1 MTPAELYD
9 ELHDLASRAER
20 RGDWSRPTSIANEVQ
35 KHVMD
40 VLFTVARADG
50 DISRP
55 ESAFL
60 AELLASGVR
69 AQNAQ
74 LRDMVRTFGRDEGD
88 GQAALKR
95 VPHYFRVLVAGDQM
109 RGTVNAANAAACLR
123 ELGLHLIA
131 SDGHNLPAEVALLT
145 EHVGRL
151 EAAIAEANVQQ
162 PRPELATGGAPG
174 GMPAMEIGG
183 DAAGRSLLV
192 PQPSPAP
199 APAAAQPAAP
209 PPANLDELMARL
221 HRLVG
226 LTRVKQEVA
235 TLANLVR
242 VRRMRQERNMRV
254 PPMTLHMVFTGNP
267 GTGKTTVARLLS
279 EIFRA
284 LGVLSRGH
292 LVETDRS
299 GLVAGY
305 VGQTAINVSEKVQ
318 AALGGTLFIDEAYA
332 LAGSD
337 SGQDFGREAVDALVK
352 QMEDN
357 RADLIV
363 VVAGY
368 PAPMEKFLESNPGLR
383 SRFNRF
389 LNFDDYVPAELF
401 AILERMCEDNG
412 YTMSPDAAG
421 HAKAWLRHLFQN
433 RGPNFGNGRDVRN
446 AFEQALARHAN
457 RIGPV
462 ESPTDED
469 LCTLHPADFPALPEG
484 VAPPEP
490 GTAGG
495 TETVEVD
502 RVGGNADAGAPSA
515 DHPVSA
521 TDAAVMDD
529 GTFGGGETSA
539 TRAQAVP
546 TPDSE
551 ADSHSDG
558 APRPDL
564 R

>member
-1 MTPAELYD
+1 MSPAELYD
-9 ELHDLASRAER
+9 HLHDLASRAER
-20 RGDWSRPTSIANEVQ
+20 RGDWSRPTSIASEVQ

-40 VLFTVARADG
+40 VLFTIARADG

-74 LRDMVRTFGRDEGD
+74 LRDMVRTFGRGDAD
-88 GQAALKR
+88 GQAVLAR

-109 RGTVNAANAAACLR
+109 RGTVNAANAAACIR

-131 SDGHNLPAEVALLT
+131 ADGHNLPAEVALLT

-151 EAAIAEANVQQ
+151 EGAVADAHVQQ
-162 PRPELATGGAPG
+162 PRPELADGGLPG
-174 GMPAMEIGG
+174 VHPG
-183 DAAGRSLLV
+183 AADGRALLV

-199 APAAAQPAAP
+199 AAQADAAPQP
-209 PPANLDELMARL
+209 PPATLDELMARL
-221 HRLVG
+221 NRLVG
-226 LTRVKQEVA
+226 LRRVKQEVQ

-242 VRRMRQERNMRV
+242 VRRMRQERGMRV

-267 GTGKTTVARLLS
+267 GTGKTTVARLLA

-284 LGVLSRGH
+284 LGVLSKGH

-305 VGQTAINVSEKVQ
+305 VGQTAINVSEKVK
-318 AALGGTLFIDEAYA
+318 AALGGMLFIDEAYA
-332 LAGSD
+332 LSSSD

-352 QMEDN
+352 LMEDN

-389 LNFDDYVPAELF
+389 LNFDDYIPAELF

-412 YTMSPDAAG
+412 YTLSPEGAG
-421 HAKAWLRHLFQN
+421 HARAWLRHLFQN
-433 RGPNFGNGRDVRN
+433 RGPNFGNGREVRN
-446 AFEQALARHAN
+446 VFEQALAKHAN
-457 RIGPV
+457 RVGPV
-462 ESPTDED
+462 EAPTDEA
-469 LCTLHPADFPALPEG
+469 LCTLQPSDFPDLPEG
-484 VAPPEP
+484 VEPAPPPPPADSAEGDLAADAPPADPAPPEP
-490 GTAGG
+490 AGP
-495 TETVEVD
+495 
-502 RVGGNADAGAPSA
+502 ASA
-515 DHPVSA
+515 
-521 TDAAVMDD
+521 
-529 GTFGGGETSA
+529 
-539 TRAQAVP
+539 
-546 TPDSE
+546 
-551 ADSHSDG
+551 ADSVSGTYAEG
-558 APRPDL
+558 AGEAVNTAEGDAVADESGWRGG
-564 R
+564 

>member
-20 RGDWSRPTSIANEVQ
+20 RGDWSRPASIASEVQ

-40 VLFTVARADG
+40 VLFTIARADG

-74 LRDMVRTFGRDEGD
+74 LRNMVRTFGRGEGD
-88 GQAALKR
+88 GQAVLKR

-131 SDGHNLPAEVALLT
+131 ADGHNLPAEVALLT
-145 EHVGRL
+145 EHIGRL

-162 PRPELATGGAPG
+162 PRPELADGAAPG
-174 GMPAMEIGG
+174 GMPLMDNG
-183 DAAGRSLLV
+183 DAAGRTLLV

-199 APAAAQPAAP
+199 APAAPRPTAP
-209 PPANLDELMARL
+209 PPASLDELMARL
-221 HRLVG
+221 NRLVG
-226 LTRVKQEVA
+226 LARVKQEVA

-242 VRRMRQERNMRV
+242 VRKMRQERNMRV

-267 GTGKTTVARLLS
+267 GTGKTTVARLLA

-284 LGVLSRGH
+284 LGVLSKGH

-305 VGQTAINVSEKVQ
+305 VGQTAINVAEKVQ
-318 AALGGTLFIDEAYA
+318 AALGGMLFIDEAYA
-332 LAGSD
+332 LASSD

-412 YTMSPDAAG
+412 YSMSPEAAA
-421 HAKAWLRHLFQN
+421 HARSWLRHLFAN

-457 RIGPV
+457 RVGPV

-469 LCTLHPADFPALPEG
+469 LCTLHPADFPELPEG
-484 VAPPEP
+484 VHPAGQ
-490 GTAGG
+490 GT
-495 TETVEVD
+495 
-502 RVGGNADAGAPSA
+502 N
-515 DHPVSA
+515 
-521 TDAAVMDD
+521 
-529 GTFGGGETSA
+529 
-539 TRAQAVP
+539 
-546 TPDSE
+546 
-551 ADSHSDG
+551 DG
-558 APRPDL
+558 ALSTLPGQTGSLAPAPNEASSAPGVPSL
-564 R
+564 

>member
-9 ELHDLASRAER
+9 ELHDLAGRAER
-20 RGDWSRPTSIANEVQ
+20 RGDWSRPASIANEVQ

-74 LRDMVRTFGRDEGD
+74 LRDMVRTFGRGEGD
-88 GQAALKR
+88 GQAVLKR

-131 SDGHNLPAEVALLT
+131 ADGHNLPAEVALLT
-145 EHVGRL
+145 EHVSRL
-151 EAAIAEANVQQ
+151 EAAVAEANVQR
-162 PRPELATGGAPG
+162 PRPELADSAAPG
-174 GMPAMEIGG
+174 ETPAMMDG
-183 DAAGRSLLV
+183 DAAGRTLLV
-192 PQPSPAP
+192 PQPSPAAP
-199 APAAAQPAAP
+199 APAADSVQP
-209 PPANLDELMARL
+209 PPADLDELMARL
-221 HRLVG
+221 NRLVG
-226 LTRVKQEVA
+226 LGRVKQEVA

-242 VRRMRQERNMRV
+242 VRKMRQERNMRV

-267 GTGKTTVARLLS
+267 GTGKTTVARLLA

-284 LGVLSRGH
+284 LGVLSKGH

-305 VGQTAINVSEKVQ
+305 VGQTAINVAEKVQ
-318 AALGGTLFIDEAYA
+318 AAMGGMLFIDEAYA
-332 LAGSD
+332 LASSD

-352 QMEDN
+352 LMEDN
-357 RADLIV
+357 RADLVV

-412 YTMSPDAAG
+412 YTMSPEASA
-421 HAKAWLRHLFQN
+421 HAKAWLRHLFAN
-433 RGPNFGNGRDVRN
+433 RGPNFGNGREVRN

-462 ESPTDED
+462 EAPTDED
-469 LCTLHPADFPALPEG
+469 LCTLHPADFPELPAG
-484 VAPPEP
+484 AHPADQ
-490 GTAGG
+490 GTK
-495 TETVEVD
+495 
-502 RVGGNADAGAPSA
+502 AGAPSA
-515 DHPVSA
+515 GPAQVGPGEAAAPNQGSSA
-521 TDAAVMDD
+521 HD
-529 GTFGGGETSA
+529 GF
-539 TRAQAVP
+539 
-546 TPDSE
+546 SE
-551 ADSHSDG
+551 
-558 APRPDL
+558 
-564 R
+564 

>member
-9 ELHDLASRAER
+9 EIQDLASRAER
-20 RGDWSRPTSIANEVQ
+20 RGDWSRPTPIANEVQ

-40 VLFTVARADG
+40 VLFTLARADE

-74 LRDMVRTFGRDEGD
+74 LRDMVRTFGRGEGD
-88 GQAALKR
+88 GQAVLTR

-109 RGTVNAANAAACLR
+109 RGTVNAANAAVCLR

-131 SDGHNLPAEVALLT
+131 VDGHNLPAEVALLT
-145 EHVGRL
+145 EHVSRL
-151 EAAIAEANVQQ
+151 EAAIADANVQQ
-162 PRPELATGGAPG
+162 PRPELAEGGVPG
-174 GMPAMEIGG
+174 EMPGIDG

-192 PQPSPAP
+192 PQPSPAAP
-199 APAAAQPAAP
+199 APAAESAAP
-209 PPANLDELMARL
+209 PPADLNELMARL

-226 LTRVKQEVA
+226 LRRVKQEVA

-242 VRRMRQERNMRV
+242 VRKMRQERNMRV

-284 LGVLSRGH
+284 LGVLSKGH

-318 AALGGTLFIDEAYA
+318 AALGGMLFIDEAYA
-332 LAGSD
+332 LASSD

-412 YTMSPDAAG
+412 YTMSPEAAA
-421 HAKAWLRHLFQN
+421 HARAWLRHLFQN
-433 RGPNFGNGRDVRN
+433 RGANFGNGREVRN

-457 RIGPV
+457 RIAPV
-462 ESPTDED
+462 EAPTDEA
-469 LCTLHPADFPALPEG
+469 LCTLHPADFPELPEG
-484 VAPPEP
+484 VVPADPNGINASPASTVLAAAGEPAAPNQGPTAHDGSPE
-490 GTAGG
+490 
-495 TETVEVD
+495 
-502 RVGGNADAGAPSA
+502 
-515 DHPVSA
+515 
-521 TDAAVMDD
+521 
-529 GTFGGGETSA
+529 
-539 TRAQAVP
+539 
-546 TPDSE
+546 
-551 ADSHSDG
+551 
-558 APRPDL
+558 
-564 R
+564 